1 MYVVQPPPSYSL
13 TRRRG
18 VADVIFVTPPQLC
31 FFGGQSCGFWRP
43 FTSFIGMLQSAP
55 SHQHLAQWLAP
66 SFDGSPSNLVVL
78 VAYRSSLRRFWAYLV
93 PFSQQCLHMSS
104 LPSPRTLTAKSITL
118 ALILLAA
125 VRCVNLVLEAFD
137 ESFV

>member
-1 MYVVQPPPSYSL
+1 MWCNPLLLLSNSSTGRGRRHLRDPAPALLLWRPVMRVLAPLRFVPRHASINPPPINTWPNGL
-13 TRRRG
+13 
-18 VADVIFVTPPQLC
+18 L
-31 FFGGQSCGFWRP
+31 
-43 FTSFIGMLQSAP
+43 
-55 SHQHLAQWLAP
+55 HLSTGLHLI
-66 SFDGSPSNLVVL
+66 LVVL

-118 ALILLAA
+118 ALISLAA